1 MDIWVK
7 HSFKKNKVC
16 VHTAGDYLTSMGRRL
31 GMVLDKALLPP
42 GVCLA
47 HGNRVAC

>member
-16 VHTAGDYLTSMGRRL
+16 VHTAGDYLTPMGLGL
-31 GMVLDKALLPP
+31 GMVLDEVLLPP
-42 GVCLA
+42 GVCLV
-47 HGNRVAC
+47 HGSRVAW